1 MPPRIPLLA
10 AIRRPPAFLG
20 APAAQLSTSQPLQL
34 LRHDVQSPSPN
45 SPPSN
50 ANANDNANSTTSSA
64 SPSLTSAILEMESAS
79 QQQSQQP
86 QQRQQPMDATSAV
99 SGLLYGQLARNQ
111 QAQARA
117 RGPSWVGGG
126 QGQRGDPNRN
136 RRVEEELRTHNT
148 NDDYARQMTRRWRP
162 GDVYAPHDLSPSEMG
177 KWRRSTARKRDL
189 VDLLGLN
196 PLDMYRNFSVI
207 SEFMTPH
214 GRIKR
219 SADTG
224 LRPVNQRKMAK
235 AIRRAIGLGLHP
247 SVHQHPEI
255 LARDPVRRPA
265 QNQPSQYQH
274 RI

>member
-10 AIRRPPAFLG
+10 AIRRPSAFLR
-20 APAAQLSTSQPLQL
+20 APAAQLSTSLPLQS
-34 LRHDVQSPSPN
+34 LRLDVQSPSPN
-45 SPPSN
+45 STPSN
-50 ANANDNANSTTSSA
+50 ANTNADGTTSSA

-79 QQQSQQP
+79 QQQ
-86 QQRQQPMDATSAV
+86 RQQPMDATSAV
-99 SGLLYGQLARNQ
+99 SGLLYGQLARSQ

-126 QGQRGDPNRN
+126 RGQRGDPNRN

-255 LARDPVRRPA
+255 LARDPIRRPA

>member
-1 MPPRIPLLA
+1 MPPRISIPA
-10 AIRRPPAFLG
+10 AIRRPSAFLR
-20 APAAQLSTSQPLQL
+20 APTAQLSTSQPLQIV
-34 LRHDVQSPSPN
+34 RHDVQSPSPN

-50 ANANDNANSTTSSA
+50 AKANSSTSS

-79 QQQSQQP
+79 QQQSHQQ
-86 QQRQQPMDATSAV
+86 QQQQQQQPMDATSAV
-99 SGLLYGQLARNQ
+99 SGLLYGQLARGQ

-117 RGPSWVGGG
+117 RGHLWGTGGL
-126 QGQRGDPNRN
+126 GQRGDPNRN
-136 RRVEEELRTHNT
+136 RHVEEELRTRLT

-247 SVHQHPEI
+247 SVHHHPEI